1 MLRIYPI
8 RTTRN
13 NWSIKLYSEH
23 KCCENC
29 DIIMEIDEND
39 SEQLIIKHNPTFIDG
54 KCEFSDKTIQT
65 CIRISSFN
73 KSNPFGEFGKLY
85 NPNDVVH
92 AVPLNAKTLSAN

>member
-23 KCCENC
+23 KCSENC

-39 SEQLIIKHNPTFIDG
+39 SEQLIIKHNPTFING

-73 KSNPFGEFGKLY
+73 KSNPFGE
-85 NPNDVVH
+85 
-92 AVPLNAKTLSAN
+92 